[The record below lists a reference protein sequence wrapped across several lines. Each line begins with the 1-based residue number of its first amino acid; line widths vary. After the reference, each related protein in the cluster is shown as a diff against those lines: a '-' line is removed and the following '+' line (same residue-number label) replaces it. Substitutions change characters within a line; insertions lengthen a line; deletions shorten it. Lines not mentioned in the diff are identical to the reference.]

1 MSSAVDPTLGAN
13 RLHIGE
19 GVAIKSAV
27 VVADTIV
34 VEGVL
39 EGDIAVDNLIVSET
53 GVVSGRISVGKNAE
67 IFGKVFEKLDVKG
80 LLNLR
85 ASGRVDGSISFGKLT
100 IERGACVTGEVSST
114 DYRANQQ
121 SSYRAQPSA
130 AKPARQQEERPASP
144 PSPAPAAA
152 RLELSAVDLMPGP
165 ITATA

>member
-1 MSSAVDPTLGAN
+1 MSSAVYRTPDAN

-19 GVAIKSAV
+19 GVTIKAAV
-27 VVADTIV
+27 VVSDTIV

-39 EGDIAVDNLIVSET
+39 EGDVTADNLIVSET

-80 LLNLR
+80 LLIMR

-100 IERGACVTGEVSST
+100 IERGACVTGEVSPT

-121 SSYRAQPSA
+121 TSYRAQPSA

-144 PSPAPAAA
+144 APAAA

-165 ITATA
+165 VTATA